1 MSIQN
6 IKVLFVAQPCKEIQR
21 SRSQSTS
28 IFQDYQL
35 NGIIQGPRYDDRG
48 DIIKRSIVGTV
59 DQFQREGKVQQDSR
73 ATDEDLSMIKSFVI
87 TQVNK
92 KQNKKKRAEPVQMNK
107 ISKEEILLH
116 IDKVQS
122 NIKLSQTSLRTK
134 EETLPIIERNLLTK
148 QRRILESCEG
158 QQQKWNHLEQ
168 ELGYRCDRSHNN
180 TLLRRSQ
187 GFREKKQL
195 LDSLNLI
202 QKEPNDKEWYAKLRN
217 YQQSIEPNVE
227 IIKSGNQAKLYSD
240 KFKNMINRRL
250 NNKFYDSDYL
260 VVNGNSK
267 LRMESK
273 EATDLMILPQDI
285 MQQQQQQDQNQDL
298 NYTNYNQRDASRRS
312 SYRIF
317 QLQ

>member
-1 MSIQN
+1 
-6 IKVLFVAQPCKEIQR
+6 
-21 SRSQSTS
+21 
-28 IFQDYQL
+28 
-35 NGIIQGPRYDDRG
+35 
-48 DIIKRSIVGTV
+48 
-59 DQFQREGKVQQDSR
+59 
-73 ATDEDLSMIKSFVI
+73 MIKSFVI
-87 TQVNK
+87 TSVNK

-116 IDKVQS
+116 IDKVQN

-158 QQQKWNHLEQ
+158 QQHRWNHLEQ

-187 GFREKKQL
+187 GYREKKQL
-195 LDSLNLI
+195 LDSLNVI

-217 YQQSIEPNVE
+217 YQQPIEPNVE
-227 IIKSGNQAKLYSD
+227 IIKSGNHAKLYSD
-240 KFKNMINRRL
+240 KFKNMINQRL
-250 NNKFYDSDYL
+250 NNKYYDSDFL

-267 LRMESK
+267 LKVESK

-285 MQQQQQQDQNQDL
+285 TQQQQPQEQNQDL
-298 NYTNYNQRDASRRS
+298 NYSNYNQRDVSRRS